1 MIKIENVSIKY
12 IKEYYSLYNVSLEIN
27 ENTLLI
33 GNETSGNNFLLRI
46 LSKIDKHYQGKIYFE
61 NHDLVQIK
69 DRDLSLAFIPQKPCL
84 FENKSILENLIYPLK
99 IRKINKKEAIL
110 RAKTAISPYFLK
122 IFENF
127 NAIQNNKSASNEKTN
142 SNFKANENNKSYNDD
157 YIKNNNQDK
166 LENDFENFLK
176 IKVKKLSLSAKK
188 IIALLRAKIRE
199 PKYIS
204 IENFFENLDAPYFD
218 LANEIVL
225 DLKSKSTI
233 IASQNGV
240 LNAPSYEG
248 FKQVFFDAGSIVQ
261 MQ

>member
-61 NHDLVQIK
+61 NQDLGQIK
-69 DRDLSLAFIPQKPCL
+69 DKDLSLTYIPQKPCL
-84 FENKSILENLIYPLK
+84 FENKSILENLIYSLK

-127 NAIQNNKSASNEKTN
+127 NAIQNNKIASNEKAN
-142 SNFKANENNKSYNDD
+142 SNLKTNDYNKSYNDD
-157 YIKNNNQDK
+157 YIKNNK
-166 LENDFENFLK
+166 L
-176 IKVKKLSLSAKK
+176 
-188 IIALLRAKIRE
+188 LLTF
-199 PKYIS
+199 Y
-204 IENFFENLDAPYFD
+204 
-218 LANEIVL
+218 
-225 DLKSKSTI
+225 
-233 IASQNGV
+233 
-240 LNAPSYEG
+240 
-248 FKQVFFDAGSIVQ
+248 
-261 MQ
+261 